1 MRPSKYADR
10 ELYKTPIAM
19 KIRRKPHWLQKKVTP
34 ADHAEMDRLLRR
46 LDLNTVCRQ
55 ASCPNI
61 SECFR
66 QKQATFLIMG
76 RDCTRSCSFCNV
88 SSNRPAPLDPGEPSR
103 IAEAVMS
110 LDLEHVVITSPT
122 RDDLPDGG
130 SGHFA
135 ATVGSIRETS
145 PQAVIELLVPDFQGS
160 RESLGTVLSARPDI
174 LGHNIETVPRL
185 YAVRAGADYERSL
198 GLLKAAGEIDPS
210 IPAKSGIMLGLG
222 ETREEILSTLA
233 DIHRTGCRYISI
245 GQYLAPSRSHHPVAE
260 YIDPSEFE
268 RYREEA
274 LSLGFAHVESA
285 PYVRS
290 SYHAD
295 RYKTHSS

>member
-1 MRPSKYADR
+1 
-10 ELYKTPIAM
+10 M
-19 KIRRKPHWLQKKVTP
+19 KIRRKPHWLQKKVNP
-34 ADHAEMDRLLRR
+34 ADHSEMDRLLRR
-46 LDLNTVCRQ
+46 LDLNTVCRE

-88 SSNRPAPLDPGEPSR
+88 SSNRPAPLDPNEPSR
-103 IAEAVMS
+103 IAEAVVS
-110 LDLEHVVITSPT
+110 LELAHVVITSPT

-130 SGHFA
+130 AGHFA
-135 ATVGSIRETS
+135 ATVDAIRRAS
-145 PQAVIELLVPDFQGS
+145 PQTVIELLVPDFRGS
-160 RESLGTVLSARPDI
+160 RESLATVLHARPDI

-185 YAVRAGADYERSL
+185 YSVRAGADYQRSL
-198 GLLKAAGEIDPS
+198 SLLEASRELAPS

-222 ETREEILSTLA
+222 ETREEVLATLE
-233 DIHRTGCRYISI
+233 DTSRTGCRYLSI
-245 GQYLAPSRSHHPVAE
+245 GQYLAPSRSHHPVAKFIE
-260 YIDPSEFE
+260 PSEFE

-274 LSLGFAHVESA
+274 LSMGFAHVESA

-295 RYKTHSS
+295 RYNS

>member
-1 MRPSKYADR
+1 
-10 ELYKTPIAM
+10 M
-19 KIRRKPHWLQKKVTP
+19 KIRRKPLWLQKKVNP
-34 ADHAEMDRLLRR
+34 ADHAEMDRLLHR
-46 LDLNTVCRQ
+46 LDLNTVCRE

-76 RDCTRSCSFCNV
+76 KDCTRSCSFCNV
-88 SSNRPAPLDPGEPSR
+88 SANRPAPLDPDEPFR
-103 IAEAVMS
+103 IAEAVVS
-110 LDLEHVVITSPT
+110 LGLEHVVITSPT

-135 ATVGSIRETS
+135 ATVDRIRETS
-145 PQAVIELLVPDFQGS
+145 PLTVIELLVPDFQGS
-160 RESLGTVLSARPDI
+160 RESLAAVLSAKPDI

-185 YAVRAGADYERSL
+185 YSVRAGADYGRSL
-198 GLLKAAGEIDPS
+198 GLLEAAREIDSS
-210 IPAKSGIMLGLG
+210 IPTKSGIMLGLG
-222 ETREEILSTLA
+222 ETREEVLSTLA
-233 DIHRTGCRYISI
+233 DIRRTGCRYISI
-245 GQYLAPSRSHHPVAE
+245 GQYLAPSRAHHPVAE

-274 LSLGFAHVESA
+274 LSAGFAHVESA

-295 RYKTHSS
+295 RYTP

>member
-1 MRPSKYADR
+1 
-10 ELYKTPIAM
+10 M
-19 KIRRKPHWLQKKVTP
+19 KIRRKPIWLQKKVNP
-34 ADHAEMDRLLRR
+34 ADHSEMDRLLRR
-46 LDLNTVCRQ
+46 LSLNTVCRE

-76 RDCTRSCSFCNV
+76 KDCTRSCSFCNV
-88 SSNRPAPLDPGEPSR
+88 SSNRPAPLDPNEPAR
-103 IAEAVMS
+103 IAEAVKS
-110 LDLEHVVITSPT
+110 LSLEHVVITSPT
-122 RDDLPDGG
+122 RDDLTDDGA
-130 SGHFA
+130 GHFA
-135 ATVGSIRETS
+135 ATVGRIREIS
-145 PQAVIELLVPDFQGS
+145 PLTVIELLVPDFQGS
-160 RESLGTVLSARPDI
+160 RDSLATVLHAKPDI

-185 YAVRAGADYERSL
+185 YSVRAGADYQRSL
-198 GLLKAAGEIDPS
+198 SLLEASREMAPS
-210 IPAKSGIMLGLG
+210 IPVKSGIMLGLG
-222 ETREEILSTLA
+222 ETREEVLSTLA

-274 LSLGFAHVESA
+274 LAIGFAHVESA

-295 RYKTHSS
+295 RYKTHSHKT

>member
-1 MRPSKYADR
+1 MN
-10 ELYKTPIAM
+10 
-19 KIRRKPHWLQKKVTP
+19 IRRKPHWLQKKVNP

-46 LDLNTVCRQ
+46 LDLNTVCRE

-76 RDCTRSCSFCNV
+76 RDCTRRCSFCNV
-88 SSNRPAPLDPGEPSR
+88 SSNKPALPDPGEPSR

-110 LDLEHVVITSPT
+110 LGLAHAVITSPT

-135 ATVGSIRETS
+135 ATVAAIRRAS
-145 PQAVIELLVPDFQGS
+145 PITVIELLVPDFLGS
-160 RESLGTVLSARPDI
+160 RESLAAVLSARPDI

-185 YAVRAGADYERSL
+185 YAVRAGADYGRSL
-198 GLLKAAGEIDPS
+198 GLLEAAVEIAPS

-222 ETREEILSTLA
+222 ETREEVLSTLA
-233 DIHRTGCRYISI
+233 DIRRTGCRYISM

-260 YIDPSEFE
+260 YIDPSEFKL
-268 RYREEA
+268 YREEA

-295 RYKTHSS
+295 RYTPVSARDMETMLRD

>member
-1 MRPSKYADR
+1 
-10 ELYKTPIAM
+10 M
-19 KIRRKPHWLQKKVTP
+19 KIRRKPIWLQKKVNP
-34 ADHAEMDRLLRR
+34 ADHSEMDRLLRR
-46 LDLNTVCRQ
+46 LSLNTVCRE

-88 SSNRPAPLDPGEPSR
+88 SSNRPAPLDPNEPAR
-103 IAEAVMS
+103 IAEAVKS
-110 LDLEHVVITSPT
+110 LSLEHVVITSPT
-122 RDDLPDGG
+122 RDDLTDDGA
-130 SGHFA
+130 GHFA
-135 ATVGSIRETS
+135 ATVGRIREIS
-145 PQAVIELLVPDFQGS
+145 PLTVIELLVPDFQGS
-160 RESLGTVLSARPDI
+160 RDSLATVLHAKPDI

-185 YAVRAGADYERSL
+185 YSVRAGADYQRSL
-198 GLLKAAGEIDPS
+198 SLLEASREMAPS
-210 IPAKSGIMLGLG
+210 IPVKSGIMLGLG
-222 ETREEILSTLA
+222 ETREEVLSTLA

-274 LSLGFAHVESA
+274 LAIGFAHVESA

-295 RYKTHSS
+295 RYKTHSHKT